1 MTSPKVI
8 LVLGSLALALSSMAL
23 LAAPGDKTIRVYSTR
38 METLFIRLD
47 VNGDGRLDASEVQ
60 GRRALSRVL
69 KRQNNRSYLCL
80 LYTSPSPRDL
90 STSRMPSSA

>member
-1 MTSPKVI
+1 
-8 LVLGSLALALSSMAL
+8 MAL

-60 GRRALSRVL
+60 GRRVLSRVL
-69 KRQNNRSYLCL
+69 QRQNNLPYLL
-80 LYTSPSPRDL
+80 
-90 STSRMPSSA
+90 

>member
-1 MTSPKVI
+1 MNAPI
-8 LVLGSLALALSSMAL
+8 AIRVLCPLALALSPMVL
-23 LAAPGDKTIRVYSTR
+23 QAAPVDKTIHVYSAR

-69 KRQNNRSYLCL
+69 KRQNNRSYLL
-80 LYTSPSPRDL
+80 LRTCVFRIHRPV
-90 STSRMPSSA
+90 AHA

>member
-47 VNGDGRLDASEVQ
+47 VMETVDWMPRKC
-60 GRRALSRVL
+60 RVVV
-69 KRQNNRSYLCL
+69 S
-80 LYTSPSPRDL
+80 
-90 STSRMPSSA
+90 

>member
-60 GRRALSRVL
+60 GRRVLSRVL
-69 KRQNNRSYLCL
+69 QLQNNLPYLL
-80 LYTSPSPRDL
+80 
-90 STSRMPSSA
+90 

>member
-23 LAAPGDKTIRVYSTR
+23 QAAPGDKTMRVYSTR

-60 GRRALSRVL
+60 GRRVLSRVL
-69 KRQNNRSYLCL
+69 QRQNNLPYLL
-80 LYTSPSPRDL
+80 
-90 STSRMPSSA
+90 

>member
-60 GRRALSRVL
+60 GRRVLSRVL
-69 KRQNNRSYLCL
+69 QRHNNLPYLL
-80 LYTSPSPRDL
+80 
-90 STSRMPSSA
+90 